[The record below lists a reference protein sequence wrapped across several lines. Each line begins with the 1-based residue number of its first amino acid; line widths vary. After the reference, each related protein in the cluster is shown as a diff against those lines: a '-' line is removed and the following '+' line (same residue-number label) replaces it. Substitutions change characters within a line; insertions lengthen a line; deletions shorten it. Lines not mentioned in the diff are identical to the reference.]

1 MENVEEIHEK
11 TDRWQIKSQMEIKR
25 CSKEKSFDYKQM
37 FGDDGKNKRYQ
48 IIKRLGV
55 VTYIKM

>member
-11 TDRWQIKSQMEIKR
+11 NDRWQLKSQMEIKR

-37 FGDDGKNKRYQ
+37 FGDDGKN
-48 IIKRLGV
+48 
-55 VTYIKM
+55 

>member
-11 TDRWQIKSQMEIKR
+11 NQKMAIKKQMEIKR

-37 FGDDGKNKRYQ
+37 FGDDEMN
-48 IIKRLGV
+48 
-55 VTYIKM
+55 